1 MHSSPFDA
9 FPLFRCRI
17 PEFKSFEELELPKHS
32 KVKRQTS
39 TPNASD
45 LEQQPEINVEEWFN
59 KSTFEIL
66 QKFNVS
72 LTFLSVND
80 YEFNVC
86 NLT

>member
-1 MHSSPFDA
+1 MPQIHLPFPIA
-9 FPLFRCRI
+9 TIPSFMFFFRI

-45 LEQQPEINVEEWFN
+45 LEQQPEINIEEWLH

-72 LTFLSVND
+72 LAILPICD
-80 YEFNVC
+80 
-86 NLT
+86 